1 MNATNNS
8 KNIMGK
14 GIKEP
19 NNAVMSY
26 ERIGGKVSPNVNFW
40 IKTCAVWGF
49 KTVIAKAPKTIIK
62 ISPAKMLAK
71 SRTDKVKGLMKSSII
86 LNGVINQTGLK

>member
-26 ERIGGKVSPNVNFW
+26 ERIGGKVSPNVNF
-40 IKTCAVWGF
+40 
-49 KTVIAKAPKTIIK
+49 
-62 ISPAKMLAK
+62 
-71 SRTDKVKGLMKSSII
+71 
-86 LNGVINQTGLK
+86 